1 MMLNPTILRLRCKCG
16 WQGSSAELHIGALS
30 YEMQCPECAA
40 PFTAWPRQDF
50 IHEGLMTN
58 TPVALITSHP
68 DHEIAKDIKAE
79 ILAKLEEVCL
89 VADKA
94 TAAGFQ
100 VQFGIGQRWD
110 GKWIATQL
118 TIAKHF

>member
-1 MMLNPTILRLRCKCG
+1 MNEKPL
-16 WQGSSAELHIGALS
+16 
-30 YEMQCPECAA
+30 
-40 PFTAWPRQDF
+40 
-50 IHEGLMTN
+50 
-58 TPVALITSHP
+58 ALIPSRP
-68 DHEIAKDIKAE
+68 DFEIAKDIKAE
-79 ILAKLEEVCL
+79 MLARLEEVCL

-100 VQFGIGQRWD
+100 LQFGIGQRWD